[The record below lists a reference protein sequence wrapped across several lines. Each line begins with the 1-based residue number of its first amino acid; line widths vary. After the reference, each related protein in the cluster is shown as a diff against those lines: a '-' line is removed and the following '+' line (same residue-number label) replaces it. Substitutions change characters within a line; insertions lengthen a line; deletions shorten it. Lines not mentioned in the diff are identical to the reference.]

1 MYINLITIDLC
12 PGQNGGGVNPS
23 GTLNISENGEYDV
36 YSYSNA
42 VVDVPPVVG
51 WDQKDICEESYD
63 VKNIYNSASFVA
75 FKGFDE
81 DPQIETINLPNCE
94 LVKNYAFRSCHQLTT
109 ASLPE
114 CKIVGNAAFDSC
126 EQLAHISLPKCEY
139 LGFQAFRRCSALT
152 TISLPNVMY
161 ADSTIF
167 QSCEGLSEVYMPKLI
182 SLSSNMF
189 SACSALKVLNLDN
202 VFKVPNNYFKNISLN
217 SISLSNCR
225 MIGRSAFYNTFN
237 NIRTIDLPRCVQ
249 IASVAFYPNKFSFI
263 NLPVLLKYNGQ
274 AFTNCGFRGPANI
287 GTSVYG
293 VVDYNIFSGVIFS
306 TNSETAPIYVNK
318 EYYSYYSTAEGWSS
332 LYDLGLIKPSENSE
346 ENMLYYSDGV
356 LGGNTYAIFND
367 FSSIISSSIIGDISL
382 SLIAVSLPNCECVW
396 SDAFYLY
403 SSLKSVYMP
412 NCSYLGDGAF
422 YKCRSLQS
430 VYMPNCS
437 YVGNDAFM
445 DANSLSEIDLPNC
458 WYVGKNAFLRCI
470 MTVID
475 MPKCRKIDAGA
486 FIDCGALQSINLPLC
501 SYIEWNAFS
510 GCHNLSSVSLPN
522 VITVSSYAFSNCT
535 ALRDIDLPSC
545 KTLYYDAFNG
555 CSLNTLTIGRS
566 YSYVCSLSGGSLGCI
581 PNSIY
586 VPASLYHLYIKSG
599 NWVQYSDIMHPI
611 PQI

>member
-1 MYINLITIDLC
+1 MSLIGNLNEIKSIKETIKTTLENKGVDMTGVPFSGYADKISDMY
-12 PGQNGGGVNPS
+12 V
-23 GTLNISENGEYDV
+23 
-36 YSYSNA
+36 
-42 VVDVPPVVG
+42 
-51 WDQKDICEESYD
+51 QKDICEEAYD

-81 DPQIETINLPNCE
+81 DPQVETINLPNCE

-114 CKIVGNAAFDSC
+114 CKIVGNAAFDAC
-126 EQLAHISLPKCEY
+126 EQLSHISLPKCEY

-161 ADSTIF
+161 ADSSIF
-167 QSCEGLSEVYMPKLI
+167 QFCGGLSEVYMPKLI

-202 VFKVPNNYFKNISLN
+202 VYSVSNNYFKNISLN

-225 MIGRSAFYNTFN
+225 MIGQSAFYNKFN

-249 IASVAFYPNKFSFI
+249 IESMAFYPNKFSFI

-346 ENMLYYSDGV
+346 ENMLFYSDGV
-356 LGGNTYAIFND
+356 LGGNTYAIFSD
-367 FSSIISSSIIGDISL
+367 FSSITGDVSMTL
-382 SLIAVSLPNCECVW
+382 HTVSLPNCECVGA
-396 SDAFYLY
+396 STFNGY
-403 SSLKSVYMP
+403 SNLKSVYLP
-412 NCSYLGDGAF
+412 
-422 YKCRSLQS
+422 KCG
-430 VYMPNCS
+430 YIE
-437 YVGNDAFM
+437 NDAFYGCGIESLYIPKCSYIGG
-445 DANSLSEIDLPNC
+445 DAFTSNILLSEIDLPNC
-458 WYVGKNAFLRCI
+458 FCIGAYAFQSCINLTSINIPQCREIGHWYVFESCGLNS
-470 MTVID
+470 ID
-475 MPKCRKIDAGA
+475 
-486 FIDCGALQSINLPLC
+486 LPVC
-501 SYIEWNAFS
+501 SYIGTGTFAN
-510 GCHNLSSVSLPN
+510 CRDLSSVSLPN
-522 VITVSSYAFSNCT
+522 VITVSTYAFSNCT
-535 ALRDIDLPSC
+535 ALRDIDLPRC
-545 KTLYYDAFNG
+545 KTLAASVFLD

-611 PQI
+611 PEE

>member
-1 MYINLITIDLC
+1 MSLIGNLNEIKSIKETIKTTLENKGVDMTGVPFSGYAGKISDMY
-12 PGQNGGGVNPS
+12 V
-23 GTLNISENGEYDV
+23 
-36 YSYSNA
+36 
-42 VVDVPPVVG
+42 
-51 WDQKDICEESYD
+51 QKDICEEAYD

-109 ASLPE
+109 ATLPE

-126 EQLAHISLPKCEY
+126 EQLSHISLPKCEY

-182 SLSSNMF
+182 SLSTNMF

-202 VFKVPNNYFKNISLN
+202 VYSVSYNYFKNIGFN

-225 MIGRSAFYNTFN
+225 MIGRSAFFN
-237 NIRTIDLPRCVQ
+237 KGNKITTIDLPRCVQ
-249 IASVAFYPNKFSFI
+249 IESVAFYPSSFSFI
-263 NLPVLLKYNGQ
+263 NVPVIHYSSQ
-274 AFTNCGFRGPANI
+274 AFYGCSFIGPANI

-293 VVDYNIFSGVIFS
+293 VVDYNIFSPVTFS
-306 TNSETAPIYVNK
+306 TDAETAPIYVNK

-356 LGGNTYAIFND
+356 LGGNTYAIFNN
-367 FSSIISSSIIGDISL
+367 FSSITGDVSL
-382 SLIAVSLPNCECVW
+382 LLSAVSLPNCECVW

-437 YVGNDAFM
+437 YVGNDAFCEG
-445 DANSLSEIDLPNC
+445 NSLSEIYLPNC

-475 MPKCRKIDAGA
+475 MPKCRMIDGVA
-486 FIDCGALQSINLPLC
+486 FGLCGALQSINLPLC
-501 SYIEWNAFS
+501 SYIGNNAFS

-522 VITVSSYAFSNCT
+522 VITVSSYAFSGCISLT
-535 ALRDIDLPSC
+535 DIDLPSC
-545 KTLYYDAFNG
+545 KTLYGSAFYG

-566 YSYVCSLSGGSLGCI
+566 YSYVCSLSGGDLGCT

-611 PQI
+611 PQT

>member
-1 MYINLITIDLC
+1 MSLIGNLNEIKSIKETIKTTLENKGVDMTGVPFSGYADKISDMY
-12 PGQNGGGVNPS
+12 V
-23 GTLNISENGEYDV
+23 
-36 YSYSNA
+36 
-42 VVDVPPVVG
+42 
-51 WDQKDICEESYD
+51 QKDICEEAYD

-126 EQLAHISLPKCEY
+126 EQLSHISLPKCEY

-161 ADSTIF
+161 ADSSIF
-167 QSCEGLSEVYMPKLI
+167 QFCGGLSEVYMPKLI

-225 MIGRSAFYNTFN
+225 MIGQSAFYNTFN

-249 IASVAFYPNKFSFI
+249 IESMAFYPNKFSFI

-356 LGGNTYAIFND
+356 LGGNTYAIFSD
-367 FSSIISSSIIGDISL
+367 FSSITGDVSSTIFT
-382 SLIAVSLPNCECVW
+382 VSLPNCEFVGD
-396 SDAFYLY
+396 STFYSY
-403 SSLKSVYMP
+403 SNLKSVYLP
-412 NCSYLGDGAF
+412 NCSFIGNEAF
-422 YKCRSLQS
+422 NECRIESL
-430 VYMPNCS
+430 YIPKCS
-437 YVGNDAFM
+437 YIGGFAFTS
-445 DANSLSEIDLPNC
+445 NILLSEIDLPNC
-458 WYVGKNAFLRCI
+458 FCIGAYAFQSCINLTSINIPQCREIGYWYVFENCGLYS
-470 MTVID
+470 ID
-475 MPKCRKIDAGA
+475 
-486 FIDCGALQSINLPLC
+486 LPVC
-501 SYIEWNAFS
+501 SYIGTGTFAS
-510 GCHNLSSVSLPN
+510 CRNLSSVSLPN
-522 VITVSSYAFSNCT
+522 VITVSNYAFSGCI
-535 ALRDIDLPSC
+535 ALRDIDLPRC
-545 KTLYYDAFNG
+545 KTLAASVFLD

-611 PQI
+611 PE

>member
-1 MYINLITIDLC
+1 MSLIGNLNEIKSIKETIKTTLENKGVDMTGVPFSGYADKISDMY
-12 PGQNGGGVNPS
+12 V
-23 GTLNISENGEYDV
+23 
-36 YSYSNA
+36 
-42 VVDVPPVVG
+42 
-51 WDQKDICEESYD
+51 QKDICEEAYD

-81 DPQIETINLPNCE
+81 DPHIETINLPNCE

-114 CKIVGNAAFDSC
+114 CKIVGNAAFDYC

-161 ADSTIF
+161 ADSSIF
-167 QSCEGLSEVYMPKLI
+167 QFCGGLSEVYMPKLI

-202 VFKVPNNYFKNISLN
+202 VFEVPNNYFKNISLN
-217 SISLSNCR
+217 SIYLSNCR
-225 MIGRSAFYNTFN
+225 MIGRSAFYNNFN
-237 NIRTIDLPRCVQ
+237 YIRTIDLPRCVQ
-249 IASVAFYPNKFSFI
+249 IESVAFSPNKFSFI

-356 LGGNTYAIFND
+356 LGGNTYAIFNN
-367 FSSIISSSIIGDISL
+367 FSSITGDISFSL
-382 SLIAVSLPNCECVW
+382 SAVSLPNCECVW
-396 SDAFYLY
+396 NSTFCSY
-403 SSLKSVYMP
+403 SNLKSVYLP
-412 NCSYLGDGAF
+412 NCSFIGSDAF
-422 YKCRSLQS
+422 SECRIESL
-430 VYMPNCS
+430 YIPKCS
-437 YVGNDAFM
+437 YIGGFAF
-445 DANSLSEIDLPNC
+445 NSNIFLSEIDLPNC
-458 WYVGKNAFLRCI
+458 FYIGAYAFQSCINLTSINIPQCREIVYWYVFENCGLYS
-470 MTVID
+470 ID
-475 MPKCRKIDAGA
+475 LPVCSIIGTGTFTNCRD
-486 FIDCGALQSINLPLC
+486 
-501 SYIEWNAFS
+501 
-510 GCHNLSSVSLPN
+510 LSSVSLPN
-522 VITVSSYAFSNCT
+522 VITVSNYAFSGCI
-535 ALRDIDLPSC
+535 ALRDIDLPRC
-545 KTLYYDAFNG
+545 KTIASSVFLD

-566 YSYVCSLSGGSLGCI
+566 YSYVCSLSGSLGCI

>member
-1 MYINLITIDLC
+1 MSLIGNLNEIKSIKETIKTTLENKGVDMTGVPFSGYAGKISDMY
-12 PGQNGGGVNPS
+12 V
-23 GTLNISENGEYDV
+23 
-36 YSYSNA
+36 
-42 VVDVPPVVG
+42 
-51 WDQKDICEESYD
+51 QKDICEEAYD

-81 DPQIETINLPNCE
+81 DPQVETIDLPNCE

-114 CKIVGNAAFDSC
+114 CKIVGNAAFDNC
-126 EQLAHISLPKCEY
+126 EQLSHISLPKCEY

-161 ADSTIF
+161 ADSSIF
-167 QSCEGLSEVYMPKLI
+167 QFCGGLSEVYMPKLI
-182 SLSSNMF
+182 SLSTNMF

-202 VFKVPNNYFKNISLN
+202 VYSVSYNYFKNIGFN

-225 MIGRSAFYNTFN
+225 MIGRSAFFN
-237 NIRTIDLPRCVQ
+237 KGNKITTIDLPRCVQ
-249 IASVAFYPNKFSFI
+249 IESVAFYPSSFSFI
-263 NLPVLLKYNGQ
+263 NVPVIHYSSQ
-274 AFTNCGFRGPANI
+274 AFYGCSFIGPANI

-293 VVDYNIFSGVIFS
+293 VVDYNIFSPVTFS
-306 TNSETAPIYVNK
+306 TDAETAPIYVNK

-356 LGGNTYAIFND
+356 LGGNTYAIFSD
-367 FSSIISSSIIGDISL
+367 FSSIIGDVSSTL
-382 SLIAVSLPNCECVW
+382 HTVSLPNCEYIG
-396 SDAFYLY
+396 DGAF
-403 SSLKSVYMP
+403 SSCAYLKSVYMP
-412 NCSYLGDGAF
+412 NVSYVGSNAF
-422 YKCRSLQS
+422 YNNRLEEINLQ
-430 VYMPNCS
+430 NCS
-437 YVGNDAFM
+437 YVGTYAFS
-445 DANSLSEIDLPNC
+445 DCNGLKTIYLPNC
-458 WYVGKNAFLRCI
+458 FYIGSSAFMHCEGI
-470 MTVID
+470 ESVYAN
-475 MPKCRKIDAGA
+475 CRILGYGA
-486 FIDCGALQSINLPLC
+486 FFGAAGLKSVDLPVC
-501 SYIEWNAFS
+501 SYIDTMAFYY
-510 GCHNLSSVSLPN
+510 CWQLSSVSLPN
-522 VITVSSYAFSNCT
+522 VITVGYNAFQHCT

-545 KTLYYDAFNG
+545 KTLYGSAFSE

-611 PQI
+611 PEE

>member
-1 MYINLITIDLC
+1 MSLIDNLNTIKSCKEDIKTALENKGVDMTGVSFPGYASKISDMY
-12 PGQNGGGVNPS
+12 V
-23 GTLNISENGEYDV
+23 
-36 YSYSNA
+36 
-42 VVDVPPVVG
+42 
-51 WDQKDICEESYD
+51 QKDICEESYD

-81 DPQIETINLPNCE
+81 DPQVETINLPNCE

-126 EQLAHISLPKCEY
+126 EQLSHISLPKCEY

-167 QSCEGLSEVYMPKLI
+167 QSCVGLSEVYMPKLI
-182 SLSSNMF
+182 SLSSSMF

-202 VFKVPNNYFKNISLN
+202 VFSVPNNYFKGISLN
-217 SISLSNCR
+217 SIYLSNCR

-237 NIRTIDLPRCVQ
+237 YLTTIDLPRCVQ
-249 IASVAFYPNKFSFI
+249 IASMAFYPNKFSFI

-274 AFTNCGFRGPANI
+274 AFTNCEFRGSANI

-293 VVDYNIFSGVIFS
+293 VVDYNIFSGVLFS
-306 TNSETAPIYVNK
+306 KNAETAPVYVNK
-318 EYYSYYSTAEGWSS
+318 EYYSYYSTADGWSS
-332 LYDLGLIKPSENSE
+332 LYNLGLIKPSEDSM

-356 LGGNTYAIFND
+356 LGGNTYAIFSD
-367 FSSIISSSIIGDISL
+367 FSSIIGDVSSTL
-382 SLIAVSLPNCECVW
+382 HTVSLPNCDYVGA
-396 SDAFYLY
+396 STFNGY
-403 SSLKSVYMP
+403 SNLKSVYLP
-412 NCSYLGDGAF
+412 KCGYIEDTAFYECGIESLYIPKCSYIGDEAF
-422 YKCRSLQS
+422 SS
-430 VYMPNCS
+430 NI
-437 YVGNDAFM
+437 F
-445 DANSLSEIDLPNC
+445 LSEIDLPNC
-458 WYVGKNAFLRCI
+458 FYIGAYAFQGCYNLTSINIPQCREIGVWYVFGNCSSLKS
-470 MTVID
+470 ID
-475 MPKCRKIDAGA
+475 LPVCSSIGVGA
-486 FIDCGALQSINLPLC
+486 FENCL
-501 SYIEWNAFS
+501 
-510 GCHNLSSVSLPN
+510 NLSSVSLPN

-535 ALRDIDLPSC
+535 ALRDIDLPRC
-545 KTLYYDAFNG
+545 KTLAASVFLN

-586 VPASLYHLYIKSG
+586 VPASLYNLYINSG

-611 PQI
+611 PEK

>member
-1 MYINLITIDLC
+1 MSLIGNLNEIKSIKETIKTTLENKGVDMTGVPFSGYADKISDMY
-12 PGQNGGGVNPS
+12 V
-23 GTLNISENGEYDV
+23 
-36 YSYSNA
+36 
-42 VVDVPPVVG
+42 
-51 WDQKDICEESYD
+51 QKDICEEAYD

-81 DPQIETINLPNCE
+81 DPQVETINLPNCE

-114 CKIVGNAAFDSC
+114 CKIVGNAAFDAC
-126 EQLAHISLPKCEY
+126 EQLSHISLPKCEY

-161 ADSTIF
+161 ADSSIF
-167 QSCEGLSEVYMPKLI
+167 QFCGGLSEVYMPKLI

-202 VFKVPNNYFKNISLN
+202 VFNVPNNYFKNISLN

-225 MIGRSAFYNTFN
+225 MIGRSAFYNKFN

-249 IASVAFYPNKFSFI
+249 IESVAFYPNKFSFI

-274 AFTNCGFRGPANI
+274 AFTNCEFRGPANI

-356 LGGNTYAIFND
+356 LGGNTYAIFSD
-367 FSSIISSSIIGDISL
+367 FSSIIGDVSMTL
-382 SLIAVSLPNCECVW
+382 HTVSLPNCEYIG
-396 SDAFYLY
+396 DGAF
-403 SSLKSVYMP
+403 SSCAFLKSVYMP
-412 NCSYLGDGAF
+412 NVSYVGSNAF
-422 YKCRSLQS
+422 YNNRLEEINLQ
-430 VYMPNCS
+430 NCS
-437 YVGNDAFM
+437 YVGTYAFS
-445 DANSLSEIDLPNC
+445 NCNGLKTIYLPNC
-458 WYVGKNAFLRCI
+458 FYIGSSAFMHCEGI
-470 MTVID
+470 ESVYAN
-475 MPKCRKIDAGA
+475 CRILGYGA
-486 FIDCGALQSINLPLC
+486 FFGAAGLKSVDLPVC
-501 SYIEWNAFS
+501 SYIDTMAFYY
-510 GCHNLSSVSLPN
+510 CWQLSSVSLPN
-522 VITVSSYAFSNCT
+522 VITVGYNAFQHCT

-545 KTLYYDAFNG
+545 KTLYGSAFSE

-566 YSYVCSLSGGSLGCI
+566 YSYVCSLSGGSLGCR

-586 VPASLYHLYIKSG
+586 VPASLYHLYINSG

-611 PQI
+611 PEE

>member
-1 MYINLITIDLC
+1 MSLIGNLNEIKSIKETIKTTLENKGVDMTGVPFSGYAGKISDMY
-12 PGQNGGGVNPS
+12 V
-23 GTLNISENGEYDV
+23 
-36 YSYSNA
+36 
-42 VVDVPPVVG
+42 
-51 WDQKDICEESYD
+51 QKDICEEAYD

-81 DPQIETINLPNCE
+81 DPHIETINLPNCE

-167 QSCEGLSEVYMPKLI
+167 QFCEGLSEVYMPKLI
-182 SLSSNMF
+182 SLSTNMF

-202 VFKVPNNYFKNISLN
+202 VYSVSYNYFKNIGFN

-225 MIGRSAFYNTFN
+225 MIGRSAFFN
-237 NIRTIDLPRCVQ
+237 KGNKITTIDLPRCVQ
-249 IASVAFYPNKFSFI
+249 IESVAFYPSSFSFI
-263 NLPVLLKYNGQ
+263 NVPVIHYSSQ
-274 AFTNCGFRGPANI
+274 AFYGCSFIGPANI

-293 VVDYNIFSGVIFS
+293 VVDYNIFSPVTFS
-306 TNSETAPIYVNK
+306 TDAETAPIYVNK

-356 LGGNTYAIFND
+356 LGGNTYAIFNN
-367 FSSIISSSIIGDISL
+367 FSSITGDVSL
-382 SLIAVSLPNCECVW
+382 LLSAVSLPNCECVW

-437 YVGNDAFM
+437 YVGNDAFCEG
-445 DANSLSEIDLPNC
+445 NSLSEIYLPNC

-475 MPKCRKIDAGA
+475 MPKCRMIDGVA
-486 FIDCGALQSINLPLC
+486 FGLCGALQSINLPLC
-501 SYIEWNAFS
+501 SYIGNNAFS

-522 VITVSSYAFSNCT
+522 VITVSSYAFSGCISLT
-535 ALRDIDLPSC
+535 DIDLPSC
-545 KTLYYDAFNG
+545 KTLYADAFYG

-566 YSYVCSLSGGSLGCI
+566 YSYVCSLSGGDLGCT

-586 VPASLYHLYIKSG
+586 VPASLYHLYINSG
-599 NWVQYSDIMHPI
+599 NWVRYSDIMHPI
-611 PQI
+611 PE

>member
-12 PGQNGGGVNPS
+12 PGQSGGGVTPS

-42 VVDVPPVVG
+42 VVDVPAG

-81 DPQIETINLPNCE
+81 DPQVETINLPNCE

-114 CKIVGNAAFDSC
+114 CKIVGNAAFDNC
-126 EQLAHISLPKCEY
+126 EQLSHISLPKCEY

-202 VFKVPNNYFKNISLN
+202 VFEVPNNYFTNIGFN

-225 MIGRSAFYNTFN
+225 YIRRSAFFN
-237 NIRTIDLPRCVQ
+237 KSNKFTTIDFPRCVQ
-249 IASVAFYPNKFSFI
+249 IASVAFYPSAFSFI
-263 NLPVLLKYNGQ
+263 NLPVLFKYNG
-274 AFTNCGFRGPANI
+274 APFTGCSFIGPANI
-287 GTSVYG
+287 RTSVYG
-293 VVDYNIFSGVIFS
+293 VVDYSIFSGVTFS
-306 TNSETAPIYVNK
+306 TDAETAPIYVNK

-332 LYDLGLIKPSENSE
+332 LYDLGLIKPSEDSV

-356 LGGNTYAIFND
+356 LGGNTYAIFSD
-367 FSSIISSSIIGDISL
+367 FSSITGDISSIL
-382 SLIAVSLPNCECVW
+382 SAVSLPNCEYIG
-396 SDAFYLY
+396 DGAF
-403 SSLKSVYMP
+403 SSYEFLKSVYMP
-412 NCSYLGDGAF
+412 NVSYVGSNAF
-422 YKCRSLQS
+422 YNDHRLEEINLQ
-430 VYMPNCS
+430 NCS
-437 YVGNDAFM
+437 YVGSNAFGM
-445 DANSLSEIDLPNC
+445 CKGLKNIYLPNC
-458 WYVGKNAFLRCI
+458 FYIGSSAFYACDGI
-470 MTVID
+470 ESVYAN
-475 MPKCRKIDAGA
+475 CRILGYGA
-486 FIDCGALQSINLPLC
+486 FFGASGLKSVDLPVC
-501 SYIEWNAFS
+501 SYIDTMGLYYCWR
-510 GCHNLSSVSLPN
+510 LSSVSLPN
-522 VITVSSYAFSNCT
+522 VITVGYNAFQHCT

-545 KTLYYDAFNG
+545 KTLYGSAFYE

-566 YSYVCSLSGGSLGCI
+566 YSYVCSLSGGSLGCT

-586 VPASLYHLYIKSG
+586 VPASLYHLYINSG

>member
-1 MYINLITIDLC
+1 MSLIGNLNEIKSIKETIKTTLENKGVDMTGVPFSGYAGKISDMY
-12 PGQNGGGVNPS
+12 V
-23 GTLNISENGEYDV
+23 
-36 YSYSNA
+36 
-42 VVDVPPVVG
+42 
-51 WDQKDICEESYD
+51 QKDICEEAYD

-81 DPQIETINLPNCE
+81 DPQVETINLPNCE

-126 EQLAHISLPKCEY
+126 EQLSHISLPKCEY

-161 ADSTIF
+161 ADSSIF

-202 VFKVPNNYFKNISLN
+202 VFNVPNNYFKNISLN

-225 MIGRSAFYNTFN
+225 MIGRSAFYNKFN

-249 IASVAFYPNKFSFI
+249 IASMAFYPNKFSFI

-274 AFTNCGFRGPANI
+274 AFTNCEFRGPANI

-356 LGGNTYAIFND
+356 LGGNTYAIFGD
-367 FSSIISSSIIGDISL
+367 FSSIISSSIIGDITLSL
-382 SLIAVSLPNCECVW
+382 SAVSLPNCECVG

-403 SSLKSVYMP
+403 SSLQSVYMP

-422 YKCRSLQS
+422 DKCRSLQS

-437 YVGNDAFM
+437 YVGNNAFM
-445 DANSLSEIDLPNC
+445 EGNSLSEIDLPNC
-458 WYVGKNAFLRCI
+458 WYVGKNAFFRCI

-486 FIDCGALQSINLPLC
+486 FIDCGALQSMNLPLC

-510 GCHNLSSVSLPN
+510 DCHNLSSVSLPN
-522 VITVSSYAFSNCT
+522 VITVSSYAFNNCI

-545 KTLYYDAFNG
+545 KTLYYDAFYG

-566 YSYVCSLSGGSLGCI
+566 YSYVCSLSGGGLGCI

-611 PQI
+611 PE

>member
-12 PGQNGGGVNPS
+12 PGQSGGRVTPS
-23 GTLNISENGEYDV
+23 RTLNITYNGDYDV

-42 VVDVPPVVG
+42 VVSVPTVG
-51 WDQKDICEESYD
+51 WDQKDICEEAYD

-81 DPQIETINLPNCE
+81 DPQVETINLPNCE

-114 CKIVGNAAFDSC
+114 CKIVGNAAFDFC
-126 EQLAHISLPKCEY
+126 EQLSHISLPKCEY

-152 TISLPNVMY
+152 AISLPNVMY
-161 ADSTIF
+161 ADSTVF

-202 VFKVPNNYFKNISLN
+202 VFSVPNNYFTGIGFN

-225 MIGRSAFYNTFN
+225 MIGRSALYNKSNKFT
-237 NIRTIDLPRCVQ
+237 TIDFPRCVQ
-249 IASVAFYPNKFSFI
+249 ISSVAFYPSSFSFI
-263 NLPVLLKYNGQ
+263 NLPVLLNFNG
-274 AFTNCGFRGPANI
+274 APFTGCSFIGPANI
-287 GTSVYG
+287 CTSVYG
-293 VVDYNIFSGVIFS
+293 VADYAIFSGVTFS
-306 TNSETAPIYVNK
+306 TDAATAPVYVNK

-332 LYDLGLIKPSENSE
+332 LFSLGLIKPSENSE

-356 LGGNTYAIFND
+356 LGGNTYAIFNN
-367 FSSIISSSIIGDISL
+367 FSSITGDISFSL
-382 SLIAVSLPNCECVW
+382 SAVSLPNCECVW
-396 SDAFYLY
+396 SNGFYLY

-422 YKCRSLQS
+422 YKCSSLQS

-437 YVGNDAFM
+437 YVGNDAFFEG
-445 DANSLSEIDLPNC
+445 NSLSEIYLPNC
-458 WYVGKNAFLRCI
+458 WYVGKNAFFRCI

-486 FIDCGALQSINLPLC
+486 FMNCGALQSINLPLC
-501 SYIEWNAFS
+501 SYIEWDAFS
-510 GCHNLSSVSLPN
+510 GCRNLSSVSLPN
-522 VITVSSYAFSNCT
+522 VITISSYAFSRCF
-535 ALRDIDLPSC
+535 ALADIDLPSC
-545 KTLYYDAFNG
+545 KTLYADAFYG

-566 YSYVCSLSGGSLGCI
+566 YSYVCSLSGGSLGCT

-611 PQI
+611 PETI

>member
-1 MYINLITIDLC
+1 MSLIGNLNEIKSIKETIKTTLENKGVDMTGVPFSGYADKISNMY
-12 PGQNGGGVNPS
+12 V
-23 GTLNISENGEYDV
+23 
-36 YSYSNA
+36 
-42 VVDVPPVVG
+42 
-51 WDQKDICEESYD
+51 QKDICEEAYD

-114 CKIVGNAAFDSC
+114 CKIVGNAAFDYC
-126 EQLAHISLPKCEY
+126 EQLSHISLPKCEY

-167 QSCEGLSEVYMPKLI
+167 QFCEGLSEVYMPKLI

-202 VFKVPNNYFKNISLN
+202 VFNVPNNYFKNISLN

-225 MIGRSAFYNTFN
+225 MIGRSAFYNKFN
-237 NIRTIDLPRCVQ
+237 YLTTIDLPRCVQ

-274 AFTNCGFRGPANI
+274 AFTNCEFRGPANI

-332 LYDLGLIKPSENSE
+332 LYNLGLIKPSENSE

-356 LGGNTYAIFND
+356 LGGNTYAIFYD

-382 SLIAVSLPNCECVW
+382 SLSAVSLPNCECVW

-412 NCSYLGDGAF
+412 NCSYLGDDAF
-422 YKCRSLQS
+422 YRCRSLQS

-437 YVGNDAFM
+437 YVGNDAFF
-445 DANSLSEIDLPNC
+445 DGNSLSEIDLPNC
-458 WYVGKNAFLRCI
+458 WYVGKNAFFRCI

-475 MPKCRKIDAGA
+475 MPKCRMIDGVA
-486 FIDCGALQSINLPLC
+486 FGLCGALQSINLPLC
-501 SYIEWNAFS
+501 SYIGNNAFS
-510 GCHNLSSVSLPN
+510 GCNNLSSVSLPN
-522 VITVSSYAFSNCT
+522 VITVSNYAFSGCN

-545 KTLYYDAFNG
+545 KTLYGDAFYG

-566 YSYVCSLSGGSLGCI
+566 YSYVCSLSGSLGCI

-586 VPASLYHLYIKSG
+586 VPASLYHQYINSG

-611 PQI
+611 Q

>member
-12 PGQNGGGVNPS
+12 PGQNGGGVTPS

-114 CKIVGNAAFDSC
+114 CKIVGNAAFDCC
-126 EQLAHISLPKCEY
+126 EQLSHISLPKCEY

-161 ADSTIF
+161 ADSSIF
-167 QSCEGLSEVYMPKLI
+167 QFCGGLSEVYMPKLI

-202 VFKVPNNYFKNISLN
+202 VFNVPNNYFKNISLN

-225 MIGRSAFYNTFN
+225 MIGHSAFYNTFN

-249 IASVAFYPNKFSFI
+249 IESMAFYPNKFRFI

-274 AFTNCGFRGPANI
+274 AFTNCEFRGPANI

-611 PQI
+611 PEE

>member
-1 MYINLITIDLC
+1 MSLIGNLNEIKSIKETIKTTLENKGVDMTGVPFSGYADKISNMY
-12 PGQNGGGVNPS
+12 V
-23 GTLNISENGEYDV
+23 
-36 YSYSNA
+36 
-42 VVDVPPVVG
+42 
-51 WDQKDICEESYD
+51 QKDICEEAYD

-114 CKIVGNAAFDSC
+114 CKIVGNAAFDCC
-126 EQLAHISLPKCEY
+126 EQLSHISLPKCEY

-161 ADSTIF
+161 ADSSIF
-167 QSCEGLSEVYMPKLI
+167 QFCGGLSEVYMPKLI

-189 SACSALKVLNLDN
+189 SACPNLKVLNLDN
-202 VFKVPNNYFKNISLN
+202 VYSVSYNYFKNISLN
-217 SISLSNCR
+217 SIYLSNCR
-225 MIGRSAFYNTFN
+225 MIGRSAFYNKFN
-237 NIRTIDLPRCVQ
+237 NIRTIDLTRCVQ
-249 IASVAFYPNKFSFI
+249 IESVAFYPNKFSFI

-274 AFTNCGFRGPANI
+274 AFTNCEFIGPANI

-346 ENMLYYSDGV
+346 GNMLYYSDGV
-356 LGGNTYAIFND
+356 LGGNTYAIFNN
-367 FSSIISSSIIGDISL
+367 FSSITGDMSSTL
-382 SLIAVSLPNCECVW
+382 HTVSLPNCECVW

-422 YKCRSLQS
+422 YRCRSLQS

-445 DANSLSEIDLPNC
+445 EGNSLSEIDLPNC
-458 WYVGKNAFLRCI
+458 WYVGKNAFLRCV

-475 MPKCRKIDAGA
+475 MPKCRMIDGVA
-486 FIDCGALQSINLPLC
+486 FGLCGALQSINLPLC
-501 SYIEWNAFS
+501 SYIGINAFS

-522 VITVSSYAFSNCT
+522 VITVSSYAFSGCN

-545 KTLYYDAFNG
+545 KTLYYDAFYG

-611 PQI
+611 PE